1 VIIADLRSSMVAAEL
16 QRQPS
21 AALLILLSI

>member
-1 VIIADLRSSMVAAEL
+1 VIIADVRSSMVAAEL

-21 AALLILLSI
+21 AALSILISI